1 MPDVM
6 TAEQAAEYLQTSVYT
21 LKRHAREGTIP
32 AAKLGREWR
41 FLRSELEAW
50 LSAGGTEERPKRVTQ
65 IPETTP
71 TMWGTAP
78 LREILHRLKAG
89 LEEIYGDRL
98 KGVYLYGSRARGDAR
113 PDSDVDLAVVLDD
126 FESSFD
132 EIERTS
138 HIVAD
143 LSLASDVVLSAIPI
157 READWSIRETLFI
170 RNAREDEVAVA

>member
-1 MPDVM
+1 MQDVM

-21 LKRHAREGTIP
+21 VKRHAREGTLP
-32 AAKLGREWR
+32 GAKLGREWR

-50 LSAGGTEERPKRVTQ
+50 LSAGGTGKRPKRAPR

-78 LREILHRLKAG
+78 LREILQRLKAG

-113 PDSDVDLAVVLDD
+113 PDSDVDVAVVLDD
-126 FESSFD
+126 FESPHAT
-132 EIERTS
+132 RRMMS
-138 HIVAD
+138 HLVAD
-143 LSLASDVVLSAIPI
+143 LCLESDLHLSAMPI
-157 READWSIRETLFI
+157 READWLTREKLFI